1 MLGRLWVAGCTL
13 WPGRRGVRAS
23 VAQQPVSAAAGAAS
37 AGENGALVVVRR
49 RGGCAA
55 WHGYGGDCRAPRS
68 ADIGRMVWVA

>member
-1 MLGRLWVAGCTL
+1 MFGRLWVAGCTL

-49 RGGCAA
+49 RGG
-55 WHGYGGDCRAPRS
+55 WPPRPVFRTLHD
-68 ADIGRMVWVA
+68 AILWY

>member
-13 WPGRRGVRAS
+13 WLGRRGVRAS

-55 WHGYGGDCRAPRS
+55 WLGHGGGCRAERS
-68 ADIGRMVWVA
+68 RDIGRMV

>member
-1 MLGRLWVAGCTL
+1 MFGRLWVAGCTL

-55 WHGYGGDCRAPRS
+55 WHGYGGDFRAPRS